1 MTPGESLADT
11 GEFGLLASVLPTLP
25 QGDGVVLGPGDDA
38 AVLDLAGHTVVCTD
52 VLVEG
57 VHFRRDWSSA
67 HDIGRK
73 AVAVN
78 AADVA
83 AMGARTVAVVVG
95 LAAPADTSI
104 AWLTDL
110 IAGLRDEATTV
121 GCSVVGG
128 DTVEGPVVTLAVT
141 AVGVISGSPVTRAGA
156 RPGDV
161 VAVSGR
167 LGYAAAGLAVLRRG
181 FRSPRALIDV
191 HRCPTPPYADGPRAA
206 AAPATAM
213 IDVSDGLL
221 ADLGHV
227 AEASGV
233 AIELDGERLGVPAD
247 LESMARG
254 LGVDPRTWVLT
265 GGEDHALAATFGPGT
280 VVPEGFVEIGE
291 VAKGSGV
298 SVRGW
303 ADVEAAPGYE
313 HFSG

>member
-1 MTPGESLADT
+1 M
-11 GEFGLLASVLPTLP
+11 GEFGLLSSLLPTLP
-25 QGDGVVLGPGDDA
+25 QGDEVVLGPGDDA
-38 AVLDLAGHTVVCTD
+38 AVLDLAGRAVVCTD

-95 LAAPADTSI
+95 LAAPADTSVS
-104 AWLTDL
+104 WLTEL
-110 IAGLRDEATTV
+110 TAGLRDEAARV

-128 DTVEGPVVTLAVT
+128 DTVAGPVVTLAVT
-141 AVGVISGSPVTRAGA
+141 AVGAISGSAVTRAGA

-191 HRCPTPPYADGPRAA
+191 HRCPTPPYADGLRAA
-206 AAPATAM
+206 SAGATAM

-227 AEASGV
+227 AQASGV
-233 AIELDGERLGVPAD
+233 AIALASDRLAVPAD

-254 LGVDPRTWVLT
+254 LGDDPRVWVLT
-265 GGEDHALAATFGPGT
+265 GGEDHALAATFDPGA
-280 VVPEGFVEIGE
+280 VVPEGFVVIGE
-291 VAKGSGV
+291 VVEGSGV
-298 SVRGW
+298 SVTGW
-303 ADVEAAPGYE
+303 EDLAVAPGYE